1 MDKKQIKVGIRL
13 QKLQILKYSFEFPHN
28 RDIDLNTVY
37 FEFESKINFN
47 QEKELIF
54 ILLAVKVFE
63 KDNKKI
69 NIGNLSV
76 LFEYH
81 CLGFKNFK
89 HKGNTVNIPND
100 LNRTLFNTSYSTLR
114 GIFYEKTIG
123 TYLQN
128 FILPMIDIKKLIPKK
143 PDVISSN

>member
-1 MDKKQIKVGIRL
+1 M
-13 QKLQILKYSFEFPHN
+13 
-28 RDIDLNTVY
+28 
-37 FEFESKINFN
+37 
-47 QEKELIF
+47 
-54 ILLAVKVFE
+54 LAVKVFE